1 MKERTKEPN
10 MLTFYGLHINL
21 NLIGRATWC
30 CSNNLKINSPLT
42 MPYTTHDQISDNKN
56 VNEKR
61 NDTNKNNGIML
72 KN

>member
-1 MKERTKEPN
+1 
-10 MLTFYGLHINL
+10 
-21 NLIGRATWC
+21 
-30 CSNNLKINSPLT
+30 